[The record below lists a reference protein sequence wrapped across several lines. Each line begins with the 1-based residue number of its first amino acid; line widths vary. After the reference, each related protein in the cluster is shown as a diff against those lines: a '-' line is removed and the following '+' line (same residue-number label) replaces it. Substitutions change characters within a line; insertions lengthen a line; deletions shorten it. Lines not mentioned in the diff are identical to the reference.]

1 MKTRQPT
8 RIPNRLPN
16 RFVALACLATSLLLT
31 ACGGGGDGYGGT
43 PPANLASVTSTT
55 AASAKYSQ
63 SMLVTVQGS
72 NLDLGI
78 TVSSAGC
85 KNMTRS
91 TTAPLVSTPTT
102 AYYTCTVSA
111 VGAQTVVVTRSDGLA
126 LTGANYTI
134 AVPQVTLVL
143 SNTGVVQPVLQVTL
157 EAAKTPI
164 TTTNF
169 LAYVNAGFYNGVV
182 FHRYVPGFIVQAG
195 GYAGPLV
202 AGSTPLPTL
211 KTPTYANIALEDNA
225 GLSNTVMTLSMAR
238 TSVADSGNAQFFV
251 NLANNTGLDAA
262 GGARGYAVFGTIT
275 AGGTM
280 LTTLLTGPCSPWV
293 AFFGS
298 GDIGACLPSPNIT
311 IVSAT
316 QTQ

>member
-1 MKTRQPT
+1 MNTRLQSRPQYC
-8 RIPNRLPN
+8 LPN
-16 RFVALACLATSLLLT
+16 RFLALACVGLSTLLT
-31 ACGGGGDGYGGT
+31 ACGGGGDGGT
-43 PPANLASVTSTT
+43 PSTNLASVTSTT

-78 TVSSAGC
+78 TVTSAGC

-91 TTAPLVSTPTT
+91 TTAPIVSTPTT

-111 VGAQTVVVTRSDGLA
+111 VGAQTVAVTRSDGVA
-126 LTGANYTI
+126 LTGTSYTI

-143 SNTGVVQPVLQVTL
+143 SNTGVVQPVLQITL
-157 EAAKTPI
+157 EATKAPI

-202 AGSTPLPTL
+202 ANSSPLPSL
-211 KTPTYANIALEDNA
+211 KTPTYANIALEDNV
-225 GLSNTVMTLSMAR
+225 GLSNTLMTLSMAR
-238 TSVADSGNAQFFV
+238 TNVPDSGNSQFFV
-251 NLANNTGLDAA
+251 NLANNTGLDAS

-275 AGGTM
+275 SGSGL
-280 LTTLLTGPCSPWV
+280 LTTLLTGPCSPWA
-293 AFFGS
+293 AFFGGS
-298 GDIGACLPSPNIT
+298 DSTACLPSPNIT